1 MKTIAI
7 KNQQNQYLTKNN
19 QHHSQP
25 VKSQAEPCGKLNLSP
40 KNKTDIGLNK
50 LPLNLNSKYFKKLIK
65 IHTAGL
71 TPLCK

>member
-40 KNKTDIGLNK
+40 KNKTDIGLN
-50 LPLNLNSKYFKKLIK
+50 NSL
-65 IHTAGL
+65 
-71 TPLCK
+71 